1 MKPLLHFFR
10 PEIADQQL
18 EFLFSRASVNPNKLT
33 LILISMVGTV
43 AISSLPILSTMKKK
57 DRIQIEKTVGDSF
70 SIAL

>member
-1 MKPLLHFFR
+1 MIDQVTMKPLLHFFR

-33 LILISMVGTV
+33 LIPISMVGTV

-57 DRIQIEKTVGDSF
+57 IGYKSKKQ
-70 SIAL
+70 